1 MTNLKSLKIQRHF
14 SATRMVV
21 SSVGILCGVSGLE
34 HGYFETLQGNVAPG
48 GLMISAIGSANR
60 FWPGGT
66 ETALTIVPNFF
77 ITGILAMLASLLV
90 IIWAAAFVERKNGSA
105 VFILLSILQFLV
117 GGGFAQIFLAILNG
131 VAATRINAPLTWWR
145 THLPSALRRWLARLW
160 LWLLATFLLLFSIA
174 IVMAVFG
181 YFPVVSELLKLGA
194 VDRTA
199 FLYALGY
206 FMLGLLPSAIIA
218 GFAYDVEKSVSR
230 DSA

>member
-1 MTNLKSLKIQRHF
+1 MTRLKSLNNLRHF
-14 SATRMVV
+14 SATRLVV

-48 GLMISAIGSANR
+48 GLLISAIGPANR

-66 ETALTIVPNFF
+66 ETALTVVPNFL
-77 ITGILAMLASLLV
+77 ISGLLAMLASLLV
-90 IIWAAAFVERKNGSA
+90 IIWAAAFVERKHGSA

-117 GGGFAQIFLAILNG
+117 GGGFAQIFLAILVG
-131 VAATRINAPLTWWR
+131 VAATGLNAPLTWWR
-145 THLPSALRRWLARLW
+145 THLPSALRRLLARLQ
-160 LWLLATFLLLFSIA
+160 LWLLVAFLLLFSVA
-174 IVMAVFG
+174 IVMAIFG
-181 YFPVVSELLKLGA
+181 YFPVVSDLLNWGA

-206 FMLGLLPSAIIA
+206 FMLGLLPLAIIA
-218 GFAYDVEKSVSR
+218 GIAYDAEKSASR